1 MGRVEKVRNWMTLN
15 KVFFEVAAAVL
26 IGTASLVVSI
36 SALRVSEK
44 TLVATE
50 VAALPHFT
58 LSKRPQFDA
67 DAKKF
72 IEETL
77 ALNNHG
83 APVSN
88 VSWTVRT
95 FLRFERYQPASG
107 ATYVPLVGYYFAQYP
122 TSSPTG
128 ELSSIVGHRNLSKF
142 AALRDASLNLR
153 NDSAFSPYPSLVTI
167 SVVNYEDRLGHRG
180 ATYFR
185 DYDKV
190 SEADVEQLLEFADKV
205 RGVDVDSLT
214 LEEVLAAVAGQDGLT
229 LLKK

>member
-50 VAALPHFT
+50 VAALAHFT

-95 FLRFERYQPASG
+95 FC
-107 ATYVPLVGYYFAQYP
+107 
-122 TSSPTG
+122 
-128 ELSSIVGHRNLSKF
+128 NLSKF